1 METELVCY
9 NKHDTIGQISFNCP
23 ENLNCMTQE
32 MGEAFQGILYQ
43 VKADRQLRCLI
54 ITGSSTTF
62 CGGADLKSGFEKNRG
77 ALLNEFLMDFYSP
90 FLDIGTVKIPVI
102 AAMNGHA
109 IGGGLGI
116 ALMCDIR
123 VANRKAKLRANFVRL
138 GLHSGMAISYILP
151 RLVGLPRANELLLTG
166 RLITGEAAA
175 SMGLVNYAVDKDT
188 VMETSMALADEISQ
202 SAPAAVRM
210 LKRSIYRGL
219 DWDPVKAAE
228 MDVLN
233 QARTF
238 EMADSKEGIKALFEK
253 RKPNFQGR

>member
-1 METELVCY
+1 
-9 NKHDTIGQISFNCP
+9 
-23 ENLNCMTQE
+23 MTQE
-32 MGEAFQGILYQ
+32 MGGAFQKILDQ

-54 ITGSSTTF
+54 ITGSGTTF

-77 ALLNEFLMDFYSP
+77 PLLNEFLMDFYSP

-102 AAMNGHA
+102 AAMSGHA

-123 VANRKAKLRANFVRL
+123 VANRKAKLGANFVRL

-151 RLVGLPRANELLLTG
+151 RLVGLPKANELLLTG
-166 RLITGEAAA
+166 RLITGETAAA
-175 SMGLVNYAVDKDT
+175 MGLVNYAVAKDA

-202 SAPAAVRM
+202 SAPVAVRM

-238 EMADSKEGIKALFEK
+238 EMADSKEGIKALLEK
-253 RKPNFQGR
+253 RKPNFQGQQ